1 MIRIYKITD
10 RTNNKIYIGQT
21 KRDIY
26 KRFGDHLSRV
36 NGSKINDRRCS
47 LYIAMNNH
55 GRENFYIELIEELE
69 DDIKLGDAKEKYWI
83 SFYDSTNP
91 DKGYNIDT
99 GGHVISEACRKAKI
113 ALQIGKPVSERVAKL
128 NRERGIKQAKPVCQ
142 YSKDGILLNVFP
154 SIIEASRST
163 KCDRR
168 TIQRQLKGES
178 NLGTARS
185 FSNLKYIWRYKE
197 E

>member
-36 NGSKINDRRCS
+36 NSSKINDRRCS

-69 DDIKLGDAKEKYWI
+69 DDIKLGDTKEKYWI
-83 SFYDSTNP
+83 SFMTLL
-91 DKGYNIDT
+91 I
-99 GGHVISEACRKAKI
+99 
-113 ALQIGKPVSERVAKL
+113 QI
-128 NRERGIKQAKPVCQ
+128 
-142 YSKDGILLNVFP
+142 KD
-154 SIIEASRST
+154 II
-163 KCDRR
+163 
-168 TIQRQLKGES
+168 
-178 NLGTARS
+178 
-185 FSNLKYIWRYKE
+185 
-197 E
+197 